1 MASVL
6 ERREGHPLL
15 RVEHVTRRFNEIV
28 ALNDVSFSVWPG
40 EVLGIAGP
48 NGAGKS
54 TLFNAVGGQISAKG
68 RRLFREESIAG
79 LKPHQICRKGL
90 ARTFQVTILCASK
103 TVEENIEIGALF
115 GRGGR
120 EGRTAEVVADAM
132 DLVGI
137 TARRGVGTRHLNLY
151 EQKLTALAAALST
164 GPSLILL
171 DEPMGGLAPSEA
183 AELGALITRLRSQLG
198 ITFVVIEH
206 HVRRLAELSD
216 RLLILEQGECV
227 TEGPPQTVLADAQVV
242 ELYLGTDA
250 CA

>member
-1 MASVL
+1 MASVPD
-6 ERREGHPLL
+6 RKDGHPLL

-40 EVLGIAGP
+40 EVFGIAGP

-54 TLFNAVGGQISAKG
+54 TLFNAIGGQLSAKG
-68 RRLFREESIAG
+68 RRVFREESIAG

-103 TVEENIEIGALF
+103 TVEENVEIGALF
-115 GRGGR
+115 GRGDRG
-120 EGRTAEVVADAM
+120 GKTADVVADAM

-137 TARRGVGTRHLNLY
+137 VARRCVATQHLNLY

-183 AELGALITRLRSQLG
+183 AGLGSLITRLRLQLG

-216 RLLILEQGECV
+216 RLLILEQGQSI
-227 TEGPPQTVLADAQVV
+227 TEGPPESVLADPQVV
-242 ELYLGTDA
+242 DLYLGTEA
-250 CA
+250 YA